1 MRRIMFLVVLGL
13 AMSVAAAEAAKSSTA
28 GKPTTTKG
36 STTKG
41 AAAKGVA
48 PKTTTVKGSAAKGSS
63 AKAKGAATKTTKS
76 AAGSS
81 AKTAKADKHLA
92 KADAKTAK
100 TDAKSTKAEAKA
112 GKRTTESASSTGT
125 NGTTSTPGTKTT
137 VTTGID
143 YTATSLGQKLQKNS
157 VQRSKIEAKL
167 QAAGYTGTVYE
178 AAYGFKNFGQLNAAT
193 NMVQNQG
200 TSFELLKVL
209 MTGKYVDPET
219 HVLYR
224 AQQMPNGTVK
234 LVSPDLATNPVSTLS
249 LGQSKQAIAGGAVM
263 PEIVPVEM
271 TSLTRQSH

>member
-1 MRRIMFLVVLGL
+1 MRRLMFLVVVAL
-13 AMSVAAAEAAKSSTA
+13 ALSVAAIEAAKPSSA
-28 GKPTTTKG
+28 GKPTTTKAPI
-36 STTKG
+36 TTG
-41 AAAKGVA
+41 
-48 PKTTTVKGSAAKGSS
+48 KGSSAKGSS
-63 AKAKGAATKTTKS
+63 AKTKGPVTTTTKA

-81 AKTAKADKHLA
+81 SKTVKADKHVA
-92 KADAKTAK
+92 KADTKAAKP
-100 TDAKSTKAEAKA
+100 DAKSAKAERKT
-112 GKRTTESASSTGT
+112 GKHTTESVSSTAT

-137 VTTGID
+137 ASTTGID
-143 YTATSLGQKLQKNS
+143 YTATSLSQKLQKNS

-167 QAAGYTGTVYE
+167 KAAGYTGTIYE
-178 AAYGFKNFGQLNAAT
+178 AAYGFKNLGQLNAAT

-224 AQQMPNGTVK
+224 AQRMPDGTVK

-263 PEIVPVEM
+263 PEIVPVETT
-271 TSLTRQSH
+271 TSQTRRSF